1 MIEEK
6 TITFETTNE
15 IKLNMNLYKSN
26 TNRKDITILYFHGGG
41 LLYGVRD
48 DLPRIYI
55 DKFLDAGYDILTLDY
70 PLAPESKLDTILN
83 STYEEISYYLN
94 NYKEVFKLNSN
105 KFILFGRSAG
115 SYLAFMMCNMLIK
128 NNRLLPL
135 SIISLYGYTR
145 LDEVEFN
152 IPSKHYNKLA
162 KITDENIRKIISDK
176 PVTYGPMNERFS
188 LYIKGRQEGSWIETI
203 CNKENILKYSID
215 DDSLKSFSP
224 TILAAATSDP
234 DVPYRIS
241 KKISRIIPNS
251 TLIALYEEAHDFDRD
266 IKSNSGKETYDKIIN
281 WLNSKVTN
289 KSY

>member
-6 TITFETTNE
+6 IISFKTTNQ
-15 IKLNMNLYKSN
+15 IGLNMNLYKSN
-26 TNRKDITILYFHGGG
+26 INKKDITILYLHGGG

-55 DKFLDAGYDILTLDY
+55 DKFLDAGYDILALDY
-70 PLAPESKLDTILN
+70 PLAPESKLDTILS
-83 STYEEISYYLN
+83 STYEGITYYLN
-94 NYKEVFKLNSN
+94 NYKQVFNLNSN

-128 NNRLLPL
+128 NNNLLPL

-152 IPSKHYNKLA
+152 TPSKYYNKLP
-162 KITDENIRKIISDK
+162 KVTDESINRIISNE

-188 LYIKGRQEGSWIETI
+188 LYIKARQEGNWIEAL
-203 CNKENILKYSID
+203 CNKENILNYSID
-215 DDSLKSFSP
+215 DEALKSFPP

-251 TLIALYEEAHDFDRD
+251 TLITIYEEEHDFDRD
-266 IKSNSGKETYDKIIN
+266 IKNNSGKEAYDKIIS
-281 WLNSKVTN
+281 WLNSKII
-289 KSY
+289 K